1 MTRDSR
7 VHKSPGVGS
16 IQDGPLVGLLVT
28 SFPEPTGP
36 SWLEV
41 GESPTIGDP
50 ISLSL
55 ETHALVL
62 SKTPHEASVAQD
74 IVEESSAPL
83 EKVGMAQHQAPMMM
97 AASSTTQIVTIG
109 CLAKVAVMERGP
121 FLDGFHVGASLVT
134 LNRAVSAPF
143 HNTRTDLVSTPP
155 AEHLGCHAET
165 SAEDVSLISSG
176 LHAVDSLFTLGKVV
190 TEGDRVLK
198 GLVLSNYVLT
208 PLRVG
213 IEDFGVPDGDEGG

>member
-7 VHKSPGVGS
+7 FHKSLGVGS

-62 SKTPHEASVAQD
+62 SKTPHEASVA
-74 IVEESSAPL
+74 
-83 EKVGMAQHQAPMMM
+83 
-97 AASSTTQIVTIG
+97 
-109 CLAKVAVMERGP
+109 
-121 FLDGFHVGASLVT
+121 
-134 LNRAVSAPF
+134 
-143 HNTRTDLVSTPP
+143 
-155 AEHLGCHAET
+155 
-165 SAEDVSLISSG
+165 
-176 LHAVDSLFTLGKVV
+176 
-190 TEGDRVLK
+190 
-198 GLVLSNYVLT
+198 
-208 PLRVG
+208 
-213 IEDFGVPDGDEGG
+213 